1 MIYTAQDLVDLLLTS
16 TGGGAQ
22 DGEHRAVRQ
31 AVIHGIRE
39 VLQARNWLWHT
50 KTNYFV
56 ANQVSTTA
64 SAVTINTNTITVAS
78 KAGIVKGRLLN
89 ITPGYFNGNPRVTAI
104 NPANNEITLDRTA
117 TRTKQAGDT
126 VTVLVQ
132 TYYDL
137 PDDLKDIDALVT
149 NTVGT
154 LHCYVTPQE
163 WQRLEINTAGA
174 GEPFYYTIMRSDENP
189 DRYQIRFVGVPTN
202 STTFNYTYR
211 YEPKMVKYMGYE
223 LPSRAGTVTPVAATP
238 MTITGTGTTFA
249 ADMVGAMLR
258 VGSASKDPEPIGAL
272 VPYVAQA
279 EITGYTAASGAG
291 ALTIKGTLPTTASV
305 KYCVTDVIDCSPQ
318 MYTAIVSGAE
328 LWYARLAG
336 KPGNDV
342 QALFNRDLK
351 LAMERDVVSPMS
363 GQPRPIGY
371 KTPRTLGYYS
381 AQLPDQG
388 SSQP

>member
-1 MIYTAQDLVDLLLTS
+1 MIYTAQDVVDLLLTS

-39 VLQARNWLWHT
+39 VLQSRNWLWHT
-50 KTNYFV
+50 KTNYFT
-56 ANQVSTTA
+56 ANQKSTTA
-64 SAVTINTNTITVAS
+64 TAVTATQNTITVAS
-78 KAGIVKGRLLN
+78 NDGIAVGRLLN
-89 ITPGYFNGNPRVTAI
+89 ITPGYFNGNPRVTGVSGTT
-104 NPANNEITLDRTA
+104 ITLDRNA
-117 TRTKQAGDT
+117 IKTRVAET
-126 VTVLVQ
+126 VTVLIQ

-163 WQRLEINTAGA
+163 WQRLEINSNGA

-189 DRYQIRFVGVPTN
+189 DRFQIRFVGVPTN
-202 STTFNYTYR
+202 STVFNYTYR

-223 LPSRAGTVTPVAATP
+223 LPSRAGTVTPVAGTP
-238 MTITGTGTTFA
+238 MTITGNSTTFA
-249 ADMVGAMLR
+249 ADMVGSMLR

-279 EITGYTAASGAG
+279 KITGFTAASGAA
-291 ALTIKGTLPTTASV
+291 ALTIQGTVPTTATV
-305 KYCVTDVIDCSPQ
+305 KYCITDIIDCSPQ
-318 MYTAIVSGAE
+318 MYTAILSGAE

-351 LAMERDVVSPMS
+351 LAMERDVVSPLS

-388 SSQP
+388 SSAP